1 NFLSSRPEQPAF
13 SCARL
18 LSAGCAVEGPWL
30 DCSLAT
36 SFDLELSCRTLV
48 YRELQAVSQ
57 GRGLEP
63 LTRQLP
69 ASVRRRCRCRRRL
82 LHRSLHWHLH
92 AFPGPR
98 RRL

>member
-1 NFLSSRPEQPAF
+1 RLPSSTLFPYTTLFRSLSSQPEQPAF

-69 ASVRRRCRCRRRL
+69 ASDRKSTRL
-82 LHRSLHWHLH
+82 NSSHGSIS
-92 AFPGPR
+92 
-98 RRL
+98 